1 MGLFRRILSFLKKKE
16 KPEEEEVQ
24 EAPKS
29 FFLYIV
35 RVPEILT
42 YLRREQGISKKNLK
56 LVLVDNEE
64 EPAWK
69 IEQIIE
75 LVMPDLNLLYLVT
88 KREAAYEE
96 LVEQAMGE
104 HGLLIVLFKE
114 IPEGQPLGNLLL
126 DLNDWEKHLD
136 IIPAVGYNT
145 LIQ

>member
-1 MGLFRRILSFLKKKE
+1 MGFFSRFLLFWRKKE
-16 KPEEEEVQ
+16 TAKEEPVQ
-24 EAPKS
+24 ETPKS

-35 RVPEILT
+35 KVPEILT
-42 YLRREQGISKKNLK
+42 YLRRERGISRRKLE

-75 LVMPDLNLLYLVT
+75 LVLPDLNLLYLVT
-88 KREAAYEE
+88 GRGEAFEE
-96 LVEQAMGE
+96 LTERALAE
-104 HGLLIVLFKE
+104 YGLLIVLLKE
-114 IPEGQPLGNLLL
+114 APGQKALGNLLL

-136 IIPAVGYNT
+136 IISAVRYNT